1 MTITVVISTY
11 QRPDNCE
18 RALLSILSQTETPLE
33 VLIVDDGS
41 SDDTE
46 ARMGGWEAMDPRIR
60 CLRSPHN
67 SGTPATTRNIGLEH
81 ARGEWVAFLDDDD
94 EWLPEKL
101 AAQTVALAAGG
112 VDVISANAWRSDD
125 TLYFP
130 AAPTVWRPTRMDMMR
145 ANPII
150 TSSVMVAR
158 EPLLAAGGF
167 PTAPSIKGL
176 EDLATW
182 LDLASRGLE
191 FMVLGEPLIRY
202 ESTAE
207 DRLSVDRARIQ
218 IALARLVWGHALHRP
233 VQREELRVAL
243 VHTIGALHVLTEEAL
258 KSTRTLRRLKAT
270 RAILRHLIPSGAL

>member
-11 QRPDNCE
+11 QRPDSCE
-18 RALLSILSQTETPLE
+18 RALRSVLGQTEAPLE

-46 ARMGGWEAMDPRIR
+46 ARMGGWEEMDPRVR

-94 EWLPEKL
+94 EWLPGKL
-101 AAQTVALAAGG
+101 AAQMAALAEGG
-112 VDVISANAWRSDD
+112 VQVISANAVRSDD

-130 AAPTVWRPTRMDMMR
+130 AAPPALRPTQLEMMR

-150 TSSVMVAR
+150 TSSVVVAR
-158 EPLLAAGGF
+158 GPLLSAGGF
-167 PTAPSIKGL
+167 PTNPRLRGL

-182 LDLASRGLE
+182 LDLAGRGLE

-202 ESTAE
+202 ESTAG
-207 DRLSVDRARIQ
+207 DRLSIDRTRIQ
-218 IALARLVWGHALHRP
+218 IALTRLIWWHALHRP
-233 VQREELRVAL
+233 VQREGLRAAIVHSIGVPHVLADELRAA
-243 VHTIGALHVLTEEAL
+243 IR
-258 KSTRTLRRLKAT
+258 TRQREKGRSA
-270 RAILRHLIPSGAL
+270 SGRGSDVQS